1 MLGSL
6 AEGMSVLMLY
16 SRIFFIY
23 FIHNSLYL
31 LIPNSLIILPPPPF
45 PFGNQQVYS
54 LCLWVYLCLINKFIC
69 VLFSVQFNR
78 SVVSDSLW
86 PHGLQYTRLPCPS
99 PTPGACSNSCPSSRW
114 CRPTILS
121 SIIPFPSCCQSF
133 PASGFFFQ
141 WVIASGG
148 QSIGASASASVLSMN
163 IQVWFPLGLTDLISL
178 LSKGL
183 STVFSNTIV
192 QKHQFFG
199 IQLPFWSNSHIHTW
213 LLEKP

>member
-1 MLGSL
+1 
-6 AEGMSVLMLY
+6 MSVP
-16 SRIFFIY
+16 F
-23 FIHNSLYL
+23 SLR
-31 LIPNSLIILPPPPF
+31 
-45 PFGNQQVYS
+45 
-54 LCLWVYLCLINKFIC
+54 LCLI
-69 VLFSVQFNR
+69 LFPKSNFLSVQFS
-78 SVVSDSLW
+78 SVQSLSHVRLFAIPWTASSPGFPIHHQLLELAQTLVHWVSDAVQPSH
-86 PHGLQYTRLPCPS
+86 PPS
-99 PTPGACSNSCPSSRW
+99 PPS
-114 CRPTILS
+114 P
-121 SIIPFPSCCQSF
+121 PAVNHFQHQS
-133 PASGFFFQ
+133 FFQ

-199 IQLPFWSNSHIHTW
+199 IQLSLWSNSNIHTR